1 MSAKQKSERKISKE
15 TSKTT
20 NLTSSKLQQKLEDE
34 NKQPPKLEKT
44 IEQTEENILENEI
57 EHPGQ
62 EHNHLNE
69 EENKIIQV
77 EQKDDELIVETKP
90 REEYLKQKMQ
100 EMNLDDNII
109 NGVSKGL
116 NLQIKNVE
124 DDIDENNLLIT
135 EVKKDLTKMIKNDNE
150 ESFIKKNNI
159 NNKSFRALKELKS
172 EQTKL
177 KNNIRKLEENEK
189 LIEKEG
195 FLNLSIVDENLKR
208 DKLKEIREKKLDANQ
223 RIDQINYQINN
234 ILAQDNS
241 TQKNE
246 RIKLFLENFEK
257 EKEIAELRAK
267 KYQEESKKRKE
278 KMKNDLDILIEKR
291 KNEIDAKEEEEKKQ
305 SEEYLKKLKERDKE
319 TRLKIEKRKEEKL
332 KGLKVE
338 DYIKEKIQSQEKDY
352 LFFQNQEKYK
362 QKEEDLIRKETNK
375 RKAIMR
381 SIPLEEIKEFKE
393 NFKENKLKNEKEQQI
408 KKEQLK
414 EEWKERKEILPKYY
428 SHFRDLAENDL
439 KKIQEENEVKKNK
452 IETFSKAKKDYSEHV
467 ISEKKPLINEKLK
480 KKREE
485 NIIKLTEKIVEKKT
499 LKTNKKNRILLKKRD
514 PNKPSKFKWE
524 LKLDEMDDYDPLN
537 KSANIKKAL
546 NKKPKR
552 NALSSSS
559 ERKKLDNNIN
569 NLNKKKIDYLQ
580 DLKNKRKEKEE
591 KERNKSASP
600 IQNSNSKKWNKMIKS
615 KNGNIIDNVDSV
627 KREAE
632 YLEKEA
638 EENEKLLK
646 IKGGIVRNP
655 ELGEKISSL
664 LIDSIQAKLSI
675 LNHIENK

>member
-77 EQKDDELIVETKP
+77 EQKDDELILETKP

-332 KGLKVE
+332 RGLKVE

-362 QKEEDLIRKETNK
+362 QQEENLIRQETNK

-381 SIPLEEIKEFKE
+381 SVPLEEIKEF
-393 NFKENKLKNEKEQQI
+393 NDNYKENKLKNEKEQQI
-408 KKEQLK
+408 KTEQLK

-428 SHFRDLAENDL
+428 SHFRELAENDI

-452 IETFSKAKKDYSEHV
+452 IEVFSKAKKDYSEHV
-467 ISEKKPLINEKLK
+467 INDKKPLINEKLK
-480 KKREE
+480 KEREE
-485 NIIKLTEKIVEKKT
+485 NIIKLTEKKVEKKT
-499 LKTNKKNRILLKKRD
+499 LKTNKNKRILLKKRD
-514 PNKPSKFKWE
+514 PNKPSKYKWE

-559 ERKKLDNNIN
+559 ERKKISIPD
-569 NLNKKKIDYLQ
+569 KKIDYLQ
-580 DLKNKRKEKEE
+580 NLKNERKE

-600 IQNSNSKKWNKMIKS
+600 IEKRYSKKWNKMIKS
-615 KNGNIIDNVDSV
+615 KNGNLIDNVNNV

-638 EENEKLLK
+638 VENEKLLK

-675 LNHIENK
+675 LNHVENK

>member
-1 MSAKQKSERKISKE
+1 MSAKQKSERKTSKE

-20 NLTSSKLQQKLEDE
+20 NLSSSKLQQKLEDE

-57 EHPGQ
+57 EHPGE

-77 EQKDDELIVETKP
+77 EQKDNELIVETKP

-223 RIDQINYQINN
+223 RIEQINYQINN

-278 KMKNDLDILIEKR
+278 KMKNDLSVLIEKR
-291 KNEIDAKEEEEKKQ
+291 KNEIDQKEEEEKKQ

-338 DYIKEKIQSQEKDY
+338 DYIKEKLQTPEKNY
-352 LFFQNQEKYK
+352 LFFQKQEKYK
-362 QKEEDLIRKETNK
+362 QQEEDFIRKKTNE
-375 RKAIMR
+375 RKAIMKP
-381 SIPLEEIKEFKE
+381 IAFEEINEFQE
-393 NFKENKLKNEKEQQI
+393 NFKENKLKNEKEQLL

-414 EEWKERKEILPKYY
+414 EEWKERKEILPKYI
-428 SHFRDLAENDL
+428 SHFRELAENDI

-452 IETFSKAKKDYSEHV
+452 IEVFSKAKKDYSEHV
-467 ISEKKPLINEKLK
+467 ITDKKPLINEKLK
-480 KKREE
+480 KEREE
-485 NIIKLTEKIVEKKT
+485 NIIKLTEKKVEKKT
-499 LKTNKKNRILLKKRD
+499 LKTNKNKRILLKKRD
-514 PNKPSKFKWE
+514 PNKPSKYKWE
-524 LKLDEMDDYDPLN
+524 LKLDEIDDYDPLN

-552 NALSSSS
+552 LTLSSSS
-559 ERKKLDNNIN
+559 TRKKIIIPD
-569 NLNKKKIDYLQ
+569 KKIDYLK
-580 DLKNKRKEKEE
+580 DLKKERLEKEE

-600 IQNSNSKKWNKMIKS
+600 SFNRNNKKWNKIIKNN
-615 KNGNIIDNVDSV
+615 KGNLIDNVNIV

-632 YLEKEA
+632 FLEKEA

-646 IKGGIVRNP
+646 IKGGIEKNP

-675 LNHIENK
+675 LNTVDTKK

>member
-1 MSAKQKSERKISKE
+1 MERK
-15 TSKTT
+15 
-20 NLTSSKLQQKLEDE
+20 
-34 NKQPPKLEKT
+34 
-44 IEQTEENILENEI
+44 
-57 EHPGQ
+57 
-62 EHNHLNE
+62 
-69 EENKIIQV
+69 
-77 EQKDDELIVETKP
+77 
-90 REEYLKQKMQ
+90 
-100 EMNLDDNII
+100 
-109 NGVSKGL
+109 
-116 NLQIKNVE
+116 
-124 DDIDENNLLIT
+124 
-135 EVKKDLTKMIKNDNE
+135 
-150 ESFIKKNNI
+150 
-159 NNKSFRALKELKS
+159 
-172 EQTKL
+172 
-177 KNNIRKLEENEK
+177 
-189 LIEKEG
+189 
-195 FLNLSIVDENLKR
+195 
-208 DKLKEIREKKLDANQ
+208 
-223 RIDQINYQINN
+223 
-234 ILAQDNS
+234 
-241 TQKNE
+241 
-246 RIKLFLENFEK
+246 
-257 EKEIAELRAK
+257 
-267 KYQEESKKRKE
+267 
-278 KMKNDLDILIEKR
+278 
-291 KNEIDAKEEEEKKQ
+291 
-305 SEEYLKKLKERDKE
+305 
-319 TRLKIEKRKEEKL
+319 
-332 KGLKVE
+332 
-338 DYIKEKIQSQEKDY
+338 
-352 LFFQNQEKYK
+352 
-362 QKEEDLIRKETNK
+362 
-375 RKAIMR
+375 
-381 SIPLEEIKEFKE
+381 
-393 NFKENKLKNEKEQQI
+393 
-408 KKEQLK
+408 
-414 EEWKERKEILPKYY
+414 KEILPKYY

-615 KNGNIIDNVDSV
+615 KNGNIIDNVNSV

>member
-15 TSKTT
+15 ISKTT

-77 EQKDDELIVETKP
+77 EQKDDELILETKP

-195 FLNLSIVDENLKR
+195 FLNLSVVDENLKK
-208 DKLKEIREKKLDANQ
+208 DKLKEIKEKKLDANE
-223 RIDQINYQINN
+223 RIEQINYQINN
-234 ILAQDNS
+234 ILSEENS
-241 TQKNE
+241 MQKNE

-278 KMKNDLDILIEKR
+278 KIKNDLDILIEKR
-291 KNEIDAKEEEEKKQ
+291 KNEIDLKEEEEKKQ

-332 KGLKVE
+332 RGLKVE
-338 DYIKEKIQSQEKDY
+338 DYIKEKIQNQEKDY

-362 QKEEDLIRKETNK
+362 QQEENLIRQETNK

-381 SIPLEEIKEFKE
+381 SVPLEEIKEF
-393 NFKENKLKNEKEQQI
+393 NDNYKENKLKNEKEQQI
-408 KKEQLK
+408 KTEQLK

-428 SHFRDLAENDL
+428 SHFRELAENDI

-452 IETFSKAKKDYSEHV
+452 IEVFSKAKKDYSEHV
-467 ISEKKPLINEKLK
+467 INDKKPLINEKLK
-480 KKREE
+480 KEREE
-485 NIIKLTEKIVEKKT
+485 NIIKLTEKKVEKKT
-499 LKTNKKNRILLKKRD
+499 LKTNKNKRILLKKRD
-514 PNKPSKFKWE
+514 PNKPSKYKWE
-524 LKLDEMDDYDPLN
+524 LKLDEIDDYDPLN
-537 KSANIKKAL
+537 KSANMKKAL

-552 NALSSSS
+552 NALSSHS
-559 ERKKLDNNIN
+559 ERKKISIPD
-569 NLNKKKIDYLQ
+569 KKIDYLQ
-580 DLKNKRKEKEE
+580 NLKNERKE

-600 IQNSNSKKWNKMIKS
+600 IEKRYSKKWNKMIKS
-615 KNGNIIDNVDSV
+615 KNGNLIDNVNNV

-638 EENEKLLK
+638 VENEKLLK
-646 IKGGIVRNP
+646 IKGGIEKNP

-675 LNHIENK
+675 LNHVENK